1 MHYLKEVRILCKVD
15 NQNEESLT
23 PVLELLLGFQIL
35 TPILLYTSKEWK
47 CFSQE
52 KVLYKMNNFCKVLE
66 EILIPTLIKKN
77 PTQ

>member
-15 NQNEESLT
+15 NQNEQSLT

-47 CFSQE
+47 WFVFFFDE
-52 KVLYKMNNFCKVLE
+52 KVLYKMSNFCKVLE
-66 EILIPTLIKKN
+66 EILIPTLS
-77 PTQ
+77 